1 MFFAAI
7 GAAEQAGGG
16 PGVLLRFLV
25 EQLGYGALVGLAV
38 GLAGGRILGVAQARG
53 WMAEPFTQLGVV
65 ALPLG
70 CVLASEATGASLFIA
85 AFVAGIAARPGFDD
99 VGKHS
104 VEFTESFG
112 QLLDFFVFF
121 LFGMLVSRVAT
132 RFDAA
137 ILAYA
142 VLSLTLVRMVPVAI
156 ALRGTGL
163 GRPTVL
169 FMGWFGPRG
178 LASIVLGLVCLEGV
192 STAPADSPIALAVMA
207 TVLLSIVAHG
217 VTTLP
222 GIGRYAKRLAALD
235 KDAPEFRPAASDA
248 AGRAP

>member
-1 MFFAAI
+1 
-7 GAAEQAGGG
+7 
-16 PGVLLRFLV
+16 
-25 EQLGYGALVGLAV
+25 
-38 GLAGGRILGVAQARG
+38 
-53 WMAEPFTQLGVV
+53 
-65 ALPLG
+65 
-70 CVLASEATGASLFIA
+70 
-85 AFVAGIAARPGFDD
+85 
-99 VGKHS
+99 
-104 VEFTESFG
+104 
-112 QLLDFFVFF
+112 
-121 LFGMLVSRVAT
+121 MLVSRVAT

-178 LASIVLGLVCLEGV
+178 LASVVLGLVCLEGV

>member
-85 AFVAGIAARPGFDD
+85 AFVAGIAASPGFDD

-104 VEFTESFG
+104 GGSPRASGSSSTSSSSF
-112 QLLDFFVFF
+112 
-121 LFGMLVSRVAT
+121 SSAC
-132 RFDAA
+132 
-137 ILAYA
+137 
-142 VLSLTLVRMVPVAI
+142 S
-156 ALRGTGL
+156 
-163 GRPTVL
+163 
-169 FMGWFGPRG
+169 
-178 LASIVLGLVCLEGV
+178 S
-192 STAPADSPIALAVMA
+192 PAW
-207 TVLLSIVAHG
+207 
-217 VTTLP
+217 
-222 GIGRYAKRLAALD
+222 
-235 KDAPEFRPAASDA
+235 RPASTP
-248 AGRAP
+248 RSSPTRC